1 MAVTFDF
8 APQSSTGNRTVNA
21 LYADNSHKAYV
32 VTVRSTSNGDNTAV
46 DLQGNDG
53 ANGSIFDTILRELN
67 PAMAFG
73 KNATDGV
80 IYLIMDGHHNDATSI
95 AARIGALDG
104 CGTDTA
110 ATLGTGIVVS

>member
-1 MAVTFDF
+1 MAVTFDVT
-8 APQSSTGNRTVNA
+8 PQSSTGNRAVAT

-32 VTVRSTSNGDNTAV
+32 VTVRSTSDGSNTAV
-46 DLQGNDG
+46 DLKGNDA

-73 KNATDGV
+73 KDATDGV
-80 IYLIMDGHHNDATSI
+80 LYLIMDGHHNTAASI